1 MNQFILTLLLA
12 LSAIC
17 TKAQEKANGFSGS
30 TDTVFVSGLVQ
41 KPFNIT
47 PATVAKFALT
57 AVPAQSLVNDKGEV
71 RKTLGASSGLL
82 LRDLIQYAGAEIPH
96 KENGKY
102 LVVVT
107 AADGLQVVF
116 AYNELLYGPAAKGAY
131 LLVAAGVSGMEESGS
146 FTVLCTTDQATTAR
160 YVKWVRSIELRKI

>member
-1 MNQFILTLLLA
+1 MNRFILILFLTLGV
-12 LSAIC
+12 IC
-17 TKAQEKANGFSGS
+17 AQAQEKTNGVSGS

-57 AVPAQSLVNDKGEV
+57 AVPAQSLINDKGEV

-82 LRDLIQYAGAEIPH
+82 LRDLIQYAGVDIPH
-96 KENGKY
+96 KESGTY

-131 LLVAAGVSGMEESGS
+131 LLVAAGVSGMEGAGS

-160 YVKWVRSIELRKI
+160 YVKWVRSIELRKL